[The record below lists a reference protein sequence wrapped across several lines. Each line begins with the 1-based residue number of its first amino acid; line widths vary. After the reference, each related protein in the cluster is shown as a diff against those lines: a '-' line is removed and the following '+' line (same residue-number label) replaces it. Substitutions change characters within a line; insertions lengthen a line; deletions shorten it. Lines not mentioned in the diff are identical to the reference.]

1 VKARLRHHPFVPGDE
16 LDAFAARLA
25 DAGAV
30 ANLTGIARARSR
42 SGALVRG
49 LFLDHHPRLTPRSLD
64 RIAAAALGRFEIED
78 ALIVHRCG
86 TILPGEPIVLAAAG
100 ARHRKP
106 ALQAVHYMMDRLKS
120 EAVFWKREDRED
132 GSEWIEPTEDDR
144 SALARWSEQ
153 CPG

>member
-1 VKARLRHHPFVPGDE
+1 MEARICHHPFNPSYE
-16 LDAFAARLA
+16 LDAFTARLA

-42 SGALVRG
+42 AGALVRG

-64 RIAAAALGRFEIED
+64 QIAAAALGRFEIED

-86 TILPGEPIVLAAAG
+86 TILPREPIVLAAA
-100 ARHRKP
+100 AAQHRKP
-106 ALQAVHYMMDRLKS
+106 ALEAVHYMMDRLKS

-132 GSEWIEPTEDDR
+132 GSEWIEPTEEDR
-144 SALARWSEQ
+144 DFLARWSKT

>member
-1 VKARLRHHPFVPGDE
+1 MKARLCHHPFVPGDE

-25 DAGAV
+25 DVGAV

-49 LFLDHHPRLTPRSLD
+49 LFLDHHPRLTPHSLYQ
-64 RIAAAALGRFEIED
+64 IATAALDRFEIED

-86 TILPGEPIVLAAAG
+86 TILPGEPIVLAAA
-100 ARHRKP
+100 AAQHRKP
-106 ALQAVHYMMDRLKS
+106 ALKAVHFMMDRLKS

-132 GSEWIEPTEDDR
+132 GSEWIEPTEEDHR
-144 SALARWSEQ
+144 ALARWSET